1 MRLYAQVDLEV
12 GFREPVKRRPQRLT
26 VTHGSRSCPLTC
38 TQRCERC
45 GKFLL
50 YSGDGGVPSGM
61 AMPRGHTESAA
72 ASRCTLR
79 PPAAAGPPPQVHPGR
94 RRAAR
99 RGGPEGVPVDPDG
112 QGKQAAAEL
121 GGAAWA
127 REGECAAGVVP
138 LLLGSYEVVREGEA
152 LHPLIRSHVRF
163 FMLLRHSGRSPTPA
177 RPTAPTGGA
186 WSPSPPLSGLGH
198 HPGLRPAPAFQL
210 MAELEKAQNGREA
223 HRRRLAREHAQ
234 RPAPQPSVAVP
245 APAAPAQPSTEG
257 ATLPQPVQPM
267 LPPAQSPAGRPQAPL
282 SRPRFTWRGLLRSR
296 RIGRTRLA
304 LSMRERVLAHFP

>member
-127 REGECAAGVVP
+127 REGECAVGVVP

-163 FMLLRHSGRSPTPA
+163 FMLLRHSGRSPPLPGRRRQLVGPGPPPPVRPRASPRTPA
-177 RPTAPTGGA
+177 CSRVPADGRTGEGPERPRGA
-186 WSPSPPLSGLGH
+186 PSP
-198 HPGLRPAPAFQL
+198 
-210 MAELEKAQNGREA
+210 
-223 HRRRLAREHAQ
+223 
-234 RPAPQPSVAVP
+234 
-245 APAAPAQPSTEG
+245 
-257 ATLPQPVQPM
+257 
-267 LPPAQSPAGRPQAPL
+267 
-282 SRPRFTWRGLLRSR
+282 SRPRTRPTTGSPALSR
-296 RIGRTRLA
+296 RPRPGRARSAVHRRGNAPPARSADATAGSVSGRPPAGTPVPPPGSPGAACYEAAASEGPGWLC
-304 LSMRERVLAHFP
+304 P